1 MPSNDHSVGSPR
13 PSSGPAA
20 VVLAAGKGT
29 RMNSE
34 LPKVLFPVLGRPMI
48 HWVVD
53 ALESAGVERIW
64 VVVGYRHELVRQ
76 ELAGRRGLEFVLQTE
91 QLGTGHAVMM
101 AAEPLSRHQGPVMVL
116 AGDSPLVQADSL
128 RTLLGRQAED
138 RHACLL
144 GTLIKDQPQ
153 GLGRIVR
160 DEQGRFQAIVEDR
173 DATEPQRAI
182 REVNMS
188 TYLFES
194 QSLLWALQN
203 LGNNNQQREYYL
215 TDCPA
220 WLLGQGQR
228 VDALPI
234 LQPCEALSINTP
246 DELGMVE
253 DRMQQM
259 GYRCES

>member
-1 MPSNDHSVGSPR
+1 
-13 PSSGPAA
+13 
-20 VVLAAGKGT
+20 
-29 RMNSE
+29 
-34 LPKVLFPVLGRPMI
+34 
-48 HWVVD
+48 
-53 ALESAGVERIW
+53 
-64 VVVGYRHELVRQ
+64 
-76 ELAGRRGLEFVLQTE
+76 
-91 QLGTGHAVMM
+91 
-101 AAEPLSRHQGPVMVL
+101 
-116 AGDSPLVQADSL
+116 
-128 RTLLGRQAED
+128 
-138 RHACLL
+138 
-144 GTLIKDQPQ
+144 LIKDQPQ